1 MDFWR
6 DYWTRIGG
14 PWWVNLIGALATA
27 VTLLLAIVNSRNAW
41 MWVAIALVIVVLVQL
56 LGAYRNHRVRE
67 RQRESLPFL
76 LDDQIRKGTELEKEL
91 RKPLPR
97 AYNIFTELDPH
108 LQRVDDF
115 YHETY
120 TLLFHSAPAY
130 AADLWSYVGP
140 YFERE
145 TERQTRFWPRSK
157 RPPSKRA
164 VSLGSCEANT
174 PGKWCSARTSM
185 PCERSVRS

>member
-1 MDFWR
+1 MEFWR
-6 DYWTRIGG
+6 DYWKTIGG
-14 PWWVNLIGALATA
+14 PWWVNLIGGLATA

-56 LGAYRNHRVRE
+56 LGAYRNHRERE
-67 RQRESLPFL
+67 RQLESLPFL

-108 LQRVDDF
+108 LQRVNDF

-120 TLLFHSAPAY
+120 TLLFRSAPAY
-130 AADLWSYVGP
+130 AADLWKYVGP

-145 TERQTRFWPRSK
+145 TERHQGFGRGARG
-157 RPPSKRA
+157 RP
-164 VSLGSCEANT
+164 
-174 PGKWCSARTSM
+174 ARG
-185 PCERSVRS
+185 P